1 MVLPGT
7 TIPLTNETTHND
19 CYSMKP
25 IWEACQL
32 NNSKLSLNKYV
43 AISNKK
49 FYTNRYETMYFIG
62 I

>member
-32 NNSKLSLNKYV
+32 NNSSFPLQ
-43 AISNKK
+43 ICSN
-49 FYTNRYETMYFIG
+49 IQ
-62 I
+62 